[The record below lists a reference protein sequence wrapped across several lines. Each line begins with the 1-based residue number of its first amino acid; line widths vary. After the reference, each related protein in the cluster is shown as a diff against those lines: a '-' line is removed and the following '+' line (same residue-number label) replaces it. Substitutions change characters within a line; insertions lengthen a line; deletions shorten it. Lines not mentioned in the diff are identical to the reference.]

1 MEDAMQPQAQHPE
14 LQGWQQLVGTW
25 AIEATHSELPGTV
38 VTGQVAVERGRLE
51 DSRAALLAELRSF
64 VPVVAL
70 GLVAV
75 GVIAARKGVRGG
87 IAMIRSLR

>member
-1 MEDAMQPQAQHPE
+1 MADRGAEE
-14 LQGWQQLVGTW
+14 
-25 AIEATHSELPGTV
+25 IRREI
-38 VTGQVAVERGRLE
+38 AVERRRLE

-87 IAMIRSLR
+87 IAVIRGLS

>member
-1 MEDAMQPQAQHPE
+1 MADRGAEEIRREIAA
-14 LQGWQQLVGTW
+14 
-25 AIEATHSELPGTV
+25 
-38 VTGQVAVERGRLE
+38 ERGRLE

-75 GVIAARKGVRGG
+75 GVIAARKGVRGRQHVQERTLG
-87 IAMIRSLR
+87 VLQTLER

>member
-1 MEDAMQPQAQHPE
+1 MADRGADEIRREIA
-14 LQGWQQLVGTW
+14 VG
-25 AIEATHSELPGTV
+25 
-38 VTGQVAVERGRLE
+38 RGRLE

-87 IAMIRSLR
+87 IAMIRSLS